1 MASRTDKKQERKQA
15 FQNSKFSRFL
25 DSCFYKEIAVDLSE
39 NQDGS
44 NVKTIRKPRIT
55 KTVLILLAVAL
66 VIGVSFVP
74 FNYETR
80 LRLNWKAFGENFAD
94 MFNPS
99 PYRTKDWAGWWKF
112 AWESFAFGIE
122 TPLIN
127 SAPFLQIFF
136 LNFIATAL
144 GAVLAIP
151 VYYLCAHNVNHNPF
165 VRIPV
170 KIFNDFLRCVPMFI
184 ICVFFGMVMGSGN
197 TLPSIL
203 AVAVF
208 TLGVMYQM
216 MYEYLETLNMRPF
229 ESMRSC
235 GANNLQSVSLG
246 LHPEVKPMFFAY
258 AIYAFEINIRASVVL
273 SYVGITSTYMNSL
286 QIFIEN
292 AWYDYV
298 GAMLVPLFL
307 VVATLQIVSNT
318 LVRKLR

>member
-15 FQNSKFSRFL
+15 FQNSKFGRFL

-151 VYYLCAHNVNHNPF
+151 VY
-165 VRIPV
+165 
-170 KIFNDFLRCVPMFI
+170 
-184 ICVFFGMVMGSGN
+184 
-197 TLPSIL
+197 
-203 AVAVF
+203 
-208 TLGVMYQM
+208 
-216 MYEYLETLNMRPF
+216 
-229 ESMRSC
+229 
-235 GANNLQSVSLG
+235 
-246 LHPEVKPMFFAY
+246 
-258 AIYAFEINIRASVVL
+258 
-273 SYVGITSTYMNSL
+273 
-286 QIFIEN
+286 
-292 AWYDYV
+292 
-298 GAMLVPLFL
+298 
-307 VVATLQIVSNT
+307 
-318 LVRKLR
+318 